1 MAAHVVHPGAMRA
14 AITRSRLT
22 MLVATAL
29 CMLAS
34 PLRAVQV
41 DLTMAVNGELQ
52 PVIQGSCNLPD
63 GVKLL
68 VRVTRKESAYQSETP
83 VEVQGGHFELGP
95 LLQGTNDL
103 NPGVYNIEI
112 MSLPEQPDAIRAV
125 LGQRGEELRGPLTKR
140 DPAGTRVRFVSTF
153 TLGRAANLELDRARR
168 EQVKLS
174 ETRWWRKNCT
184 DICSG
189 AEHYAERK
197 GEPFDRPA
205 CFKTCVSY
213 PPSIAR

>member
-1 MAAHVVHPGAMRA
+1 
-14 AITRSRLT
+14 
-22 MLVATAL
+22 
-29 CMLAS
+29 
-34 PLRAVQV
+34 
-41 DLTMAVNGELQ
+41 MAVEGNLQ
-52 PVIQGSCNLPD
+52 PIIKGSCNLPD
-63 GVKLL
+63 GMKLVL
-68 VRVTRKESAYQSETP
+68 RVARKESAYQSEML
-83 VEVQGGHFELGP
+83 VKVQGRHFQVGP
-95 LLQGTNDL
+95 LLQGTSDL
-103 NPGVYNIEI
+103 NPGLYNVEI
-112 MSLPEQPDAIRAV
+112 VSAPEQPDAVRPA
-125 LGQRGEELRGPLTKR
+125 LGQKGEELRGPLTKR

-153 TLGRAANLELDRARR
+153 TLGRAANPELDRTRR

>member
-1 MAAHVVHPGAMRA
+1 M
-14 AITRSRLT
+14 
-22 MLVATAL
+22 
-29 CMLAS
+29 
-34 PLRAVQV
+34 
-41 DLTMAVNGELQ
+41 
-52 PVIQGSCNLPD
+52 
-63 GVKLL
+63 KLL
-68 VRVTRKESAYQSETP
+68 VRVIRKESAYQAEIP
-83 VEVQGGHFELGP
+83 VEVQGATFQVGP
-95 LLQGTNDL
+95 LMQGTSDL
-103 NPGVYNIEI
+103 NPGVYDVEI
-112 MSLPEQPDAIRAV
+112 VSLPEQPEGVRAAI
-125 LGQRGEELRGPLTKR
+125 GQTGEELRGLLTKR
-140 DPAGTRVRFVSTF
+140 DRAGTRVRFFSTF
-153 TLGRAANLELDRARR
+153 ALGQASNPELDRARR